1 MANPPSPNDQRSNV
15 KNPNNPAQKQDR
27 DNRSNQQNP
36 NNDAHPSRQAGGDDS
51 STGGSMPGSSPGQT
65 KR

>member
-1 MANPPSPNDQRSNV
+1 MPNNPNDQRSNV

-27 DNRSNQQNP
+27 DNRSNQKNP
-36 NNDAHPSRQAGGDDS
+36 NNDAHPSRQAGVGGGS
-51 STGGSMPGSSPGQT
+51 SSGGSMPGSSPGQT

>member
-1 MANPPSPNDQRSNV
+1 MPNNPNDQRSNV
-15 KNPNNPAQKQDR
+15 KNPNNDSFKKDQ

-36 NNDAHPSRQAGGDDS
+36 NNDAHPSRQADS
-51 STGGSMPGSSPGQT
+51 GGSSSSGSVPGSPPSQT